1 MLSPTIAAFLFFV
14 MFRIMACAQSAAL
27 PSAFAH
33 NDYRHKRPLHDALN
47 NGFTHVEADIFL
59 HNGNLLVLHQF
70 PFFKGKRT
78 LESLYL
84 DPLLEYVNN
93 RQHEAQGAMDTL
105 VLMIDIKTRGEK
117 TAKVLMERL
126 EKYKSILSSWEDGKL
141 IRRNVTIVLSGHRP
155 LEWLRQ
161 EENRFVFVDERLAQ
175 VNKDKAGNDMYA
187 MASCKYSKLL
197 SWKGK
202 GDMPEKERC
211 LLRDLVAKAHLYG
224 KKVRLW
230 ASPEKEKV
238 WTALLDCG
246 VDLINTDKLEAYRN
260 YSTQN
265 KKTVVASVDY
275 ELCVE

>member
-1 MLSPTIAAFLFFV
+1 
-14 MFRIMACAQSAAL
+14 MACAQSIAL

-33 NDYRHKRPLHDALN
+33 NDYRHKRPLYDALT

-93 RQHEAQGAMDTL
+93 RQNEAQSAMDTL
-105 VLMIDIKTRGEK
+105 VLMIDIKTRGER
-117 TAKVLMERL
+117 TTKVLMERL

-141 IRRNVTIVLSGHRP
+141 VRRNVTIVLSGHRA
-155 LEWLRQ
+155 LGLLRH
-161 EENRFVFVDERLAQ
+161 ESNRYMFVDERLPQ
-175 VNKDKAGNDMYA
+175 VNKDEVCNDMYA

-202 GDMPEKERC
+202 GNMPEKERC
-211 LLRDLVAKAHLYG
+211 LLLDLVAKAHQYG

-246 VDLINTDKLEAYRN
+246 VDLINTDRLEAYRQ
-260 YSTQN
+260 YSYQN
-265 KKTVVASVDY
+265 RKMPIVAADY
-275 ELCVE
+275 DLWVE